1 MKPGAR
7 STLGDV
13 AVAAGDALRRA
24 GIRAVLTGGAC
35 AHLHSRGAH
44 LSHDADFVLVEP
56 CAIEELDRALADLGF
71 RRERDRYVHPRAPFV
86 VEFPRGPLGI
96 GEDRRIRPVWLRRR
110 GARTLGLSAT
120 DSCRDRLAAFYHWGD
135 RQSLAV
141 AVAIARRNRISMVK
155 VRAWSRS
162 EGQLEGYEVFRE
174 ELARAR
180 RRRLRTRSPR
190 QSRPT
195 SRPARR

>member
-1 MKPGAR
+1 MRLGAR

-13 AVAAGDALRRA
+13 AVATGDALRRA

-35 AHLHSRGAH
+35 AHLHTGGAH
-44 LSHDADFVLVEP
+44 LSRDADFVLAEP
-56 CAIEELDRALADLGF
+56 CAREELDRALADLGF
-71 RRERDRYVHPRAPFV
+71 RRERDRYVHPRAPFI

-96 GEDRRIRPVWLRRR
+96 GEDLRIRPVWLRRR
-110 GARTLGLSAT
+110 GAKTLGLSVT

-141 AVAIARRNRISMVK
+141 AVAIARRNRVSLAK
-155 VRAWSRS
+155 VRAWSRN
-162 EGQLEGYEVFRE
+162 EGQREGYEVFLA

-180 RRRLRTRSPR
+180 RSVPRTRR
-190 QSRPT
+190 SRE
-195 SRPARR
+195 A

>member
-1 MKPGAR
+1 MRIGAR

-44 LSHDADFVLVEP
+44 PSLDADFVLVEP
-56 CAIEELDRALADLGF
+56 CAREDLDRALGELGF
-71 RRERDRYVHPRAPFV
+71 RRERDRYVHLRAPFI

-96 GEDRRIRPVWLRRR
+96 GEDLRVRPVWLRRR

-141 AVAIARRNRISMVK
+141 AVAIARRNRVALAKI
-155 VRAWSRS
+155 RAWSGR
-162 EGQLEGYEVFRE
+162 EGQIAGYEVFRA
-174 ELARAR
+174 ELARTR
-180 RRRLRTRSPR
+180 RNAPRTRR
-190 QSRPT
+190 SRE
-195 SRPARR
+195 A